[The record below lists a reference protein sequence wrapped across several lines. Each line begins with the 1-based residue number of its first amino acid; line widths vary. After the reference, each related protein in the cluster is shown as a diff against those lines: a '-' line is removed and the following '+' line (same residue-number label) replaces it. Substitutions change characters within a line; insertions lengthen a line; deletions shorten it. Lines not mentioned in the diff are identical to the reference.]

1 VDTGSRPPDFN
12 AFWTA
17 VARFLLRL
25 FGWAAEGAVP
35 NLPKCVV
42 VAAPHT
48 SNWDGLILVVASFAL
63 RVRLLWIGKHTLF
76 RPPVGWLMRAFGGVP
91 INRTTTKNAVEQVAQ
106 TFSER
111 ERMVL
116 VIAPEGTRKKVKHWR
131 TGFYYI
137 ALASNIPLVLGYLDY
152 NRKRAGLGP
161 VIYPSGN
168 IEADMEQIRAF
179 YAPIIGRHPER
190 MSPITLAPTAPE
202 KPAAD
207 A

>member
-1 VDTGSRPPDFN
+1 MDTGSRPPDYS
-12 AFWTA
+12 AFWS
-17 VARFLLRL
+17 VIARFLLGL
-25 FGWAAEGAVP
+25 FGWSPEGGVP

-48 SNWDGLILVVASFAL
+48 SNWDGLILVLMAFAL

-76 RPPVGWLMRAFGGVP
+76 RPPFGWLMRVFGGVP
-91 INRTTTKNAVEQVAQ
+91 INRSTTKNAVEQVAQ
-106 TFSER
+106 TFNER

-116 VIAPEGTRKKVKHWR
+116 VIAPEGTRKKVPHWR

-137 ALASNIPLVLGYLDY
+137 AQAANVPLVLGYVDY
-152 NRKRAGLGP
+152 ERKRAGLGP
-161 VIYPSGN
+161 IIQPTGN

-179 YAPIIGRHPER
+179 YAPIKGRHPER
-190 MSPITLAPTAPE
+190 TGPIVLKPE
-202 KPAAD
+202 PPQKD